1 MKSILIL
8 SVLLYAIAFPAIGKL
23 SPEDLAEIRLILTAE
38 LKPIRVDIA
47 SMKTDIATM
56 KADIVS
62 MKSDI
67 TTMQADIATM
77 KADIVTTKLDIA
89 KLDGRVRSVE
99 GQLSTVSDLMIGL
112 VALIVF
118 AVGVPQIIM
127 AWRFTSNREQAR
139 INYELKREI
148 EALKGQGAAS
158 S

>member
-8 SVLLYAIAFPAIGKL
+8 SILLYIIAFPALGAL
-23 SPEDLAEIRLILTAE
+23 SPEDLAEIRLILAEE
-38 LKPIRVDIA
+38 LKPIHADIA

-56 KADIVS
+56 KTDI
-62 MKSDI
+62 M
-67 TTMQADIATM
+67 TM
-77 KADIVTTKLDIA
+77 KLDIA
-89 KLDGRVRSVE
+89 KLDGRVMSVE
-99 GQLSTVSDLMIGL
+99 GQISTVSNLMIGL

-139 INYELKREI
+139 INSELKREI
-148 EALKGQGAAS
+148 EALKGQGVAS

>member
-8 SVLLYAIAFPAIGKL
+8 SVVLYAIAFPALGEL
-23 SPEDLAEIRLILTAE
+23 SPEDLAEIQLILAEE
-38 LKPIRVDIA
+38 LKPIHADIT

-62 MKSDI
+62 MK
-67 TTMQADIATM
+67 TDIASM
-77 KADIVTTKLDIA
+77 KADIVAMKDDIMTTKLDIG
-89 KLDGRVRSVE
+89 KVDGRVMSVE
-99 GQLSTVSDLMIGL
+99 GQVSTVSDLMIGL

-139 INYELKREI
+139 INFELKQEI
-148 EALKGQGAAS
+148 EALKGQGVAS

>member
-8 SVLLYAIAFPAIGKL
+8 SILLYAIAFPALGKL
-23 SPEDLAEIRLILTAE
+23 SPEDLAEIRLILTEE
-38 LKPIRVDIA
+38 LKPIHADIA

-62 MKSDI
+62 MK
-67 TTMQADIATM
+67 TDIASM
-77 KADIVTTKLDIA
+77 KADIMTTKLDIG
-89 KLDGRVRSVE
+89 KVDGRVMSVE
-99 GQLSTVSDLMIGL
+99 GQVSTVSDLMIGL

-127 AWRFTSNREQAR
+127 AWRLTSNREQAR
-139 INYELKREI
+139 INYELKLEI
-148 EALKGQGAAS
+148 EALKGEGVVS

>member
-8 SVLLYAIAFPAIGKL
+8 SVVLYTIAFPALGKL
-23 SPEDLAEIRLILTAE
+23 SPEDLAEIRLILTEE
-38 LKPIRVDIA
+38 LKPIHADIA

-62 MKSDI
+62 MK
-67 TTMQADIATM
+67 TDIASM
-77 KADIVTTKLDIA
+77 KADIMAMKLDIA
-89 KLDGRVRSVE
+89 KVDGRVMSVE
-99 GQLSTVSDLMIGL
+99 GQISTVSDLMIGL

-118 AVGVPQIIM
+118 AVGIPQIIM

-148 EALKGQGAAS
+148 EALKGQGVAS